1 MRFDLARVE
10 TAIAYKL
17 LASTVVPR
25 PIAWIT
31 TKDADGRVNA
41 APYSFFNVM
50 GSNPPTVVVGL
61 LADPVR
67 GFKDTARNILATG
80 EFVVNL
86 VPESLVEAM
95 NVTAVDAPVGV
106 DELAL
111 AGLETV
117 PSTDVAPPRIAASP
131 VAFECVNHA
140 SIVTGPLQTIVVGR
154 VLAIHVADRFVLDAA
169 RGHIDTA
176 GLDLVARG
184 IGSDYYR
191 TRDTFRLDRPTWTA
205 WSAANPDKTPGA

>member
-1 MRFDLARVE
+1 MRFDLSRVE

-17 LASTVVPR
+17 LASTIVPR

-31 TKDADGRVNA
+31 TKDAEGRVNA

-67 GFKDTARNILATG
+67 GFKDTARNILSTG

-95 NVTAVDAPVGV
+95 NVTSLDAPTGV

-111 AGLETV
+111 AGLETT

-131 VAFECVNHA
+131 VSFECVNHA

-154 VLAIHVADRFVLDAA
+154 VLAIHVADRFVLDAG

-191 TRDTFRLDRPTWTA
+191 THDTFQLARPTWAA
-205 WSAANPDKTPGA
+205 WSAADPDETPGA